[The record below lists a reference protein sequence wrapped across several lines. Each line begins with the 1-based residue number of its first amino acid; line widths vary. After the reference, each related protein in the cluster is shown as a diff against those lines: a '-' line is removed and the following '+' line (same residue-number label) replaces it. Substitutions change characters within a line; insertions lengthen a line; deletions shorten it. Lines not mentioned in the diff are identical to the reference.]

1 MLKLT
6 CKIRATGVNI
16 LVVYIYAHVVAL
28 NFLLLWT
35 KQILVISVLQL
46 CVNIFT
52 ILFKF
57 PGIFNGTLTLRQ
69 SSDNIFQP
77 NQPPWHTEKS
87 PREPFL

>member
-35 KQILVISVLQL
+35 KQILVISVPPTL
-46 CVNIFT
+46 CEYFRNSIQISWCF
-52 ILFKF
+52 
-57 PGIFNGTLTLRQ
+57 
-69 SSDNIFQP
+69 
-77 NQPPWHTEKS
+77 
-87 PREPFL
+87 